1 MNLILTFTIAL
12 GVVASKAFGINK
24 VHDINEV
31 VRAQMENLIQKYNAR
46 KMTEGHVYESL
57 RDANSLQ
64 SIRNELLNSFRK
76 TVISTGKK
84 LSEQKF
90 KNGQSGKTVVK
101 STKRK
106 NVAKAPIRRRRM
118 EFLQKHYGQTFETPK
133 SEWSR
138 HLARYHWLSVSVKI
152 VVVKSFCR
160 NATSMSEI
168 MWISLLVFSL
178 SRSYFQ
184 LEVYSQNKNQEKSFY
199 FRLVPEVLLVDCIV
213 NRLCHR
219 WLQKSTFVSLYS
231 WLHTM
236 CDISYAIWHN
246 AFILDF

>member
-138 HLARYHWLSVSVKI
+138 HLARYH
-152 VVVKSFCR
+152 
-160 NATSMSEI
+160 
-168 MWISLLVFSL
+168 
-178 SRSYFQ
+178 
-184 LEVYSQNKNQEKSFY
+184 
-199 FRLVPEVLLVDCIV
+199 
-213 NRLCHR
+213 
-219 WLQKSTFVSLYS
+219 
-231 WLHTM
+231 
-236 CDISYAIWHN
+236 
-246 AFILDF
+246 